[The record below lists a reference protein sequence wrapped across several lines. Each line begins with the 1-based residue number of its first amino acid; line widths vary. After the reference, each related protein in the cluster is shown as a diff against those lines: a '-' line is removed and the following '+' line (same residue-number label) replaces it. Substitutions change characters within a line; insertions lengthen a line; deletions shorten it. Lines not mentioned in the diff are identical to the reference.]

1 MQEKN
6 NFMKIRQV
14 SNLKKIRQEEPESV
28 EQIKVITVLQGE
40 RVSYQ
45 VVLENEERAQFR
57 VEAVSPIAGQVKLYL
72 VRDVVMDQPAIEE
85 GLEGEDYLSLE
96 PGMMPDVLVPLSE
109 QGFQVSVSKQRT
121 VLWVRVNVGDDLAA
135 GAYPVTVRFTKEKQ
149 PWETGGCDSR
159 RDDDGT

>member
-57 VEAVSPIAGQVKLYL
+57 VEAVSPIAGQVKL
-72 VRDVVMDQPAIEE
+72 
-85 GLEGEDYLSLE
+85 
-96 PGMMPDVLVPLSE
+96 
-109 QGFQVSVSKQRT
+109 
-121 VLWVRVNVGDDLAA
+121 
-135 GAYPVTVRFTKEKQ
+135 
-149 PWETGGCDSR
+149 
-159 RDDDGT
+159 